1 VKYERHRDDEEQ
13 ATDVDTETPLQ
24 TIDYEA
30 VARNLERDQKQRQ
43 RIAGVTK
50 AVEEALKPVATE
62 MEKLEEKLTK
72 LTG

>member
-1 VKYERHRDDEEQ
+1 
-13 ATDVDTETPLQ
+13 LQ

-62 MEKLEEKLTK
+62 M
-72 LTG
+72 